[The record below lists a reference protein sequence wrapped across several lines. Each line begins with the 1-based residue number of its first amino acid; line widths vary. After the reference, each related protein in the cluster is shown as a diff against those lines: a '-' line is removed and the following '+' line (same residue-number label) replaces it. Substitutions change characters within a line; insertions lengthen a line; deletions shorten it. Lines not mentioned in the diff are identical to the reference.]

1 MGGYT
6 LPYQDAVNY
15 ERTDRSKLMI
25 MLPCM
30 QTTVKWVHRQVG
42 LLWLLAGCREWMASQ
57 VAPVPELVSQIYYI
71 LINYNYISETH

>member
-30 QTTVKWVHRQVG
+30 QTTVKWVFYGFWLDAENGWPVRLLLFRNWFHR
-42 LLWLLAGCREWMASQ
+42 SI
-57 VAPVPELVSQIYYI
+57 IYLSTI
-71 LINYNYISETH
+71 II